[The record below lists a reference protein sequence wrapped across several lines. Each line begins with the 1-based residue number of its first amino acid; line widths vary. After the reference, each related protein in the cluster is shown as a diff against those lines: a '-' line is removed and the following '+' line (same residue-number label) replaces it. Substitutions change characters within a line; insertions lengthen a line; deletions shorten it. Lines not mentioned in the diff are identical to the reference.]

1 MRTFASAC
9 DTTGVADVVALV
21 GVLLAAGADVAVAAG
36 AAVGEGNGVAFADGA
51 CLAVAV
57 AAGAPETCVGATTAG
72 LATSVPDG
80 CVIITR
86 MTKSVVT
93 SEITIFTRITIIH
106 CLTVREDAIG
116 FDYITT
122 R

>member
-1 MRTFASAC
+1 V
-9 DTTGVADVVALV
+9 DALV
-21 GVLLAAGADVAVAAG
+21 GVLLTAGAAVGVDAG
-36 AAVGEGNGVAFADGA
+36 TAVGEGNGVVFVVVV

-72 LATSVPDG
+72 PATSVPVG

-86 MTKSVVT
+86 MTNSVVT

-106 CLTVREDAIG
+106 CLTVREDAID